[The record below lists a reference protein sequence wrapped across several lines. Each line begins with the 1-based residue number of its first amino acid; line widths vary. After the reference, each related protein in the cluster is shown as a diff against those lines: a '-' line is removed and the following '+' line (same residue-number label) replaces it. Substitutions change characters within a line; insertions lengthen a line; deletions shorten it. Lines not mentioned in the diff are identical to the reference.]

1 MGTTAKSFSHKYNWI
16 KEIIIEKLF
25 LLCALL
31 SILTTFGIILILL
44 TETIGF
50 FQEVSLI
57 KFLIG
62 TRWSPLLVPKS
73 FGILPL
79 INGTLI
85 ITVGAAVVALPLG
98 LASAIYLSEYSSPN
112 VRKIIKPI
120 LEILA
125 GIPTVVYGYFALMF
139 ITPIIQDLFPNANI
153 FNAASASIV
162 VGIMI
167 LPMVASLCEDAM
179 RGVPQ
184 SLREGA
190 YALGSTPLEVC
201 TKVVVPASLSGV
213 LASFILAISRAIGET
228 MAVTI
233 AAGMTPKITLNP
245 LESVQT
251 MAAYIVQVS
260 LGDTP
265 HGTIEYQSIFAVG
278 MTLFTMTLLMNIG
291 SQMLRQKYREVYQ

>member
-1 MGTTAKSFSHKYNWI
+1 M

-85 ITVGAAVVALPLG
+85 ITVGAALVALPLG

-139 ITPIIQDLFPNANI
+139 ITPIIQDIFPNANI
-153 FNAASASIV
+153 FNAVSASIV

-251 MAAYIVQVS
+251 MTAYIVQVS